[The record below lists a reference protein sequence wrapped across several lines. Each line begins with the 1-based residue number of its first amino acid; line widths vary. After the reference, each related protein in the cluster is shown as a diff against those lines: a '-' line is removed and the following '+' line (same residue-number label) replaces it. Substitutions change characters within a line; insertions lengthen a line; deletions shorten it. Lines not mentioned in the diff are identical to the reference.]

1 MELIRDMKAAIMAST
16 LPLIGEIE
24 EFLPVMEIMTFTFDE
39 GLTVEIA
46 AHANGLFQAR
56 FDGLYYLEPTTA
68 SRLVAYLENI

>member
-16 LPLIGEIE
+16 LPHVGEVE
-24 EFLPVMEIMTFTFDE
+24 EFLPALEVMTFTFNE

-56 FDGLYYLEPTTA
+56 FDSLYYLEPTTA